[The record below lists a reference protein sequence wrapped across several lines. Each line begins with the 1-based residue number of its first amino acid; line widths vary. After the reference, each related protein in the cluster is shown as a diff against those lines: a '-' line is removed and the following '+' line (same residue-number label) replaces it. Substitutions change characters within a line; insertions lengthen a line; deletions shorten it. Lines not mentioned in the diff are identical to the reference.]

1 MQEFVELAD
10 WFGWRLPYEPVVV
23 DSLATPTFKVK
34 GRRQVSFST
43 NNYLGIAT
51 SPRMKA
57 AAIRGI
63 EAYGVG
69 NSDSR
74 LLGGNLALYGEL
86 ERKIARSNGKS
97 HAILFAT
104 GYLANLGTLST
115 LPRAAQTAR
124 VFGFTTKREYSYAY
138 FSDEYNH
145 ISIREGM
152 RLSGARRYSYRHLDL
167 DHLEK
172 LLRQSTETAKIIVTD
187 GVFSQDGDIAPIPD
201 LLRLAERWDAMLYVD
216 DAHGTG
222 VLGAAGGGV
231 PEHFKAASERL
242 IYMGTLSKAY
252 GSIGGYVAA
261 HGLITEILR
270 MSCPA
275 YGFTATLPPDQAM
288 VISTAIDV
296 ARDEPERRQRLW
308 DNQRYF
314 VRRMAD
320 LPYRL
325 VATQTPI
332 VPLWLGD
339 EAKAEQ
345 LALAIRREGIHVD
358 AIRFPAVPIKSA
370 RLRIQMN
377 AGHRRE
383 DIDHLIDVLERHQ
396 HVVEAARRFVPAS
409 DKPVTTARSRRPIL
423 SFGFGR
429 MARMA
434 AVALSRVG
442 TQRDRVAIIPS
453 VMPWTAPAPAHGF
466 YAVNPHVLS
475 RHHDR
480 KSRLSGA
487 AAPTDRAGTERRDLR
502 DPRRAPDAGTQ
513 QFVTAPDHGARRR
526 SAVPRCGSSCA
537 HRS

>member
-1 MQEFVELAD
+1 MNELVELAD
-10 WFGWRLPYEPVVV
+10 WFGWRSPHDPAVV
-23 DSLATPTFKVK
+23 DSLPTPTFKVNNV
-34 GRRQVSFST
+34 RQVSFST

-104 GYLANLGTLST
+104 GYLTNIGVLST
-115 LPRAAQTAR
+115 LPRATQIAR
-124 VFGFTTKREYSYAY
+124 AYGFSASRDYSYAY

-152 RLSGARRYSYRHLDL
+152 RLSGARRYSYHHRDL

-172 LLRQSTETAKIIVTD
+172 LLRQSSATSKIIVTD

-201 LLRLAERWDAMLYVD
+201 LLRLAERWDAMVYVD

-222 VLGAAGGGV
+222 VLGASGGGV
-231 PEHFKAASERL
+231 LDHFSATSERL
-242 IYMGTLSKAY
+242 IYMATLSKAY
-252 GSIGGYVAA
+252 GSIGGYVASHA
-261 HGLITEILR
+261 LITEIMR
-270 MSCPA
+270 MTCPA

-296 ARDEPERRQRLW
+296 VRDEPERRQRLW

-314 VRRMAD
+314 VKRMAD
-320 LPYRL
+320 LSFRL
-325 VATQTPI
+325 VSTETPI
-332 VPLWLGD
+332 VPIWLGD
-339 EAKAEQ
+339 EGRTQQ
-345 LALAIRREGIHVD
+345 LALAIRAEGIHVD

-370 RLRIQMN
+370 RLRIQLN

-383 DIDHLIDVLERHQ
+383 DIDRLVDILKRHQ
-396 HVVEAARRFVPAS
+396 HLAAPQRSFVPANG
-409 DKPVTTARSRRPIL
+409 D
-423 SFGFGR
+423 
-429 MARMA
+429 MA
-434 AVALSRVG
+434 ANA
-442 TQRDRVAIIPS
+442 
-453 VMPWTAPAPAHGF
+453 
-466 YAVNPHVLS
+466 
-475 RHHDR
+475 
-480 KSRLSGA
+480 
-487 AAPTDRAGTERRDLR
+487 
-502 DPRRAPDAGTQ
+502 
-513 QFVTAPDHGARRR
+513 
-526 SAVPRCGSSCA
+526 
-537 HRS
+537 